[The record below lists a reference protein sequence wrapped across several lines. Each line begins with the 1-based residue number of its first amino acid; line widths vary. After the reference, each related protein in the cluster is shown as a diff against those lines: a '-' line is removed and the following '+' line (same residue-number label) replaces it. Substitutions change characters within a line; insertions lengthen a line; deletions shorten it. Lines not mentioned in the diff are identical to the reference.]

1 MVVRLC
7 QVKIPGRLL
16 NPYAVTEPPIMST
29 SWKTPGCVHGSE
41 TIRTSGWLGERFMR
55 IRRNWIV
62 EGVMKRDVH
71 ESMYDERA
79 VMIRKDD
86 LARLN
91 RKRLRTILRKHIR
104 HNIAHDPSTGRGV
117 S

>member
-1 MVVRLC
+1 
-7 QVKIPGRLL
+7 
-16 NPYAVTEPPIMST
+16 MST

-91 RKRLRTILRKHIR
+91 PNNGYSASRIKPKAQNKMMHVKGSARYSENIFATILLTIR
-104 HNIAHDPSTGRGV
+104 VLGEVFHRIA
-117 S
+117 